1 MKKNVLISGITY
13 TFNILRKKYEKPFEV
28 LYTLFI
34 VYRFM
39 HVHATFSV
47 ALIGVDF
54 FFDDIKLGISNTYFK
69 KLCKSFMNYA
79 FLITLFHAGATVNNV
94 NISVRSRH
102 AFQNKI

>member
-1 MKKNVLISGITY
+1 MKKDVLISGITY

-34 VYRFM
+34 VHRFM

-47 ALIGVDF
+47 ALIGVD
-54 FFDDIKLGISNTYFK
+54 IKLGIYNTYFK
-69 KLCKSFMNYA
+69 KLCKSFMNSA

-102 AFQNKI
+102 AFQNKILN

>member
-1 MKKNVLISGITY
+1 
-13 TFNILRKKYEKPFEV
+13 
-28 LYTLFI
+28 
-34 VYRFM
+34 M

-47 ALIGVDF
+47 AVIGVDF
-54 FFDDIKLGISNTYFK
+54 FVFFYDIKLGIYNTYFK